1 MLRDKLW
8 RRNQTDSSET
18 RDQRPKFSRLRIDAK
33 SPDTRG
39 DGNIYAGTI
48 CVWSIYREA
57 APSLFTSERLLD

>member
-18 RDQRPKFSRLRIDAK
+18 RDQRPKFSRLRIDAR

-57 APSLFTSERLLD
+57 APSLFTSEHLLD

>member
-8 RRNQTDSSET
+8 RKDQTNSPASRN
-18 RDQRPKFSRLRIDAK
+18 QRPKFSRLRIDAR

-48 CVWSIYREA
+48 CVWSIYRKA
-57 APSLFTSERLLD
+57 VPSLFTSERLLD

>member
-8 RRNQTDSSET
+8 RRDQTDSSET
-18 RDQRPKFSRLRIDAK
+18 RDQRPKFSRLRIDAR

-48 CVWSIYREA
+48 CVWSIYRKA
-57 APSLFTSERLLD
+57 VPSLFTSERLLD